1 VTLRTCQAR
10 LLPWESSISE
20 ASRCIRGWRRRLK
33 SNALIFGRRPEQGFR
48 VQVFHGKKCA
58 PKRRL
63 WAPPTPRR
71 PTWWDH
77 GQSPREGHAPSK
89 ITVALR
95 KALLHAGPTNARH
108 HDGQPACRRR
118 ERTVSAGAQRV
129 RHVTGGLPKMQSP
142 WFLPQRPPNHITQL
156 KSPTDPVRPDSSDLA
171 CTTRT
176 PRCSKVVASCNG
188 LHKLL

>member
-1 VTLRTCQAR
+1 MTLRTCQAR

-48 VQVFHGKKCA
+48 VQCSMARSALPREDCA
-58 PKRRL
+58 PPPSRPMVGSWSVSERR
-63 WAPPTPRR
+63 AR
-71 PTWWDH
+71 
-77 GQSPREGHAPSK
+77 APSE

-142 WFLPQRPPNHITQL
+142 WFLPQRPPNHRTQL
-156 KSPTDPVRPDSSDLA
+156 KSPTEAVRPDSSDLA